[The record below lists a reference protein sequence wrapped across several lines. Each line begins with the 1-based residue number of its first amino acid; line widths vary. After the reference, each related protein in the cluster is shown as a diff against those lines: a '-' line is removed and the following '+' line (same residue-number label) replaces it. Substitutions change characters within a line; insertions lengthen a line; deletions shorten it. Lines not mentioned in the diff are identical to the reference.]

1 VEVGGY
7 NAFDDTF
14 MIEQI
19 IGFYFLEGIPN
30 RFLAKGTANLFQ
42 SVEGT
47 T

>member
-1 VEVGGY
+1 
-7 NAFDDTF
+7 
-14 MIEQI
+14 MIEQV